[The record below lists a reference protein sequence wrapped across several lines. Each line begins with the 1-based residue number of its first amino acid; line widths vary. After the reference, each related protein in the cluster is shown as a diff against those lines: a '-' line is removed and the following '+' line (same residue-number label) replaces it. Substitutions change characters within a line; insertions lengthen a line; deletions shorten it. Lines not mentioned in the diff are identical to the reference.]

1 MVHRL
6 ALTIGG
12 LGALGVLGL
21 AIAVGGNPL
30 SASGASP
37 TDQPGVDA
45 LVADDPSVRTVVDTV
60 YVKPADAASVSDDR
74 RPGDGSEPTS
84 SPAPTTSPGP
94 ASTPEPTASP
104 EATFEA
110 FDDHGGDRNDDRSG
124 HRDGDADD
132 DRSGS
137 GGGEFDDDR
146 SGHRD
151 GDDHDDDRSGHGGGD
166 DDHSDDD

>member
-21 AIAVGGNPL
+21 AIAMGGNAL
-30 SASGASP
+30 SVSGASP

-45 LVADDPSVRTVVDTV
+45 LVADDPNVRTLVDTV
-60 YVKPADAASVSDDR
+60 YVRPADATSVSDDR
-74 RPGDGSEPTS
+74 RIGDGLEATS
-84 SPAPTTSPGP
+84 SPEPT
-94 ASTPEPTASP
+94 ASAPEPTASP

-124 HRDGDADD
+124 HRDDADD
-132 DRSGS
+132 DRTGP

>member
-21 AIAVGGNPL
+21 AIAVGGNAL
-30 SASGASP
+30 SVSGASP

-45 LVADDPSVRTVVDTV
+45 LVADDPNVRTLVDTV
-60 YVKPADAASVSDDR
+60 YVRPADAASVSDDR
-74 RPGDGSEPTS
+74 RSGDGPEPTS
-84 SPAPTTSPGP
+84 SPEPTTSVVQAP
-94 ASTPEPTASP
+94 TPEPTASP

-110 FDDHGGDRNDDRSG
+110 SDDHGGDREDDRSG
-124 HRDGDADD
+124 HGDGEADD
-132 DRSGS
+132 DRSGP

-166 DDHSDDD
+166 NDHSDDD

>member
-21 AIAVGGNPL
+21 AVAVSGNAL
-30 SASGASP
+30 SVSGASP
-37 TDQPGVDA
+37 TTQPGVDA
-45 LVADDPSVRTVVDTV
+45 LVADDPNVRTVVDTV
-60 YVKPADAASVSDDR
+60 YVRPADAASLSHDR
-74 RPGDGSEPTS
+74 RSGDGPEPTS
-84 SPAPTTSPGP
+84 SPEATNSVEP

-104 EATFEA
+104 EATFDA
-110 FDDHGGDRNDDRSG
+110 FDDHGGDRDDDRSG
-124 HRDGDADD
+124 HRDGDEDD
-132 DRSGS
+132 DRSGPGGS
-137 GGGEFDDDR
+137 GFDDDR

-151 GDDHDDDRSGHGGGD
+151 GDDHDGDRSGHGGGD